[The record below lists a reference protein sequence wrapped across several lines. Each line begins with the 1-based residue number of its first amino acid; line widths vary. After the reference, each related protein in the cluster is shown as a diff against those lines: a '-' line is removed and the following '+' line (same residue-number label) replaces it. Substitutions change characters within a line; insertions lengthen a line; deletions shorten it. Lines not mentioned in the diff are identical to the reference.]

1 MRALSKDPLASD
13 EAQPLVASSR
23 YLLPP
28 SFQADDTVY
37 MCVYT
42 IYIRTYVYIYIYIHM
57 CIHIY
62 VHIHIHIYTYIHI
75 HMYTYVFSSYFAY
88 FPIFTRTF
96 PSHSVSKPV
105 IKNMC
110 ENIHFLCHLTSL
122 FLKIASSDV
131 DVTQHCNK
139 RGIDAATCLFVDQQK
154 SVNMFVVVI
163 GTFWVT

>member
-1 MRALSKDPLASD
+1 
-13 EAQPLVASSR
+13 
-23 YLLPP
+23 
-28 SFQADDTVY
+28 
-37 MCVYT
+37 
-42 IYIRTYVYIYIYIHM
+42 M

-131 DVTQHCNK
+131 DVTQNCNK
-139 RGIDAATCLFVDQQK
+139 RGINAAICLFVNQQK
-154 SVNMFVVVI
+154 SVNIEHVCCGDWHISGDIKPHSDFEVQ
-163 GTFWVT
+163 VTCMHGSD